1 MQRERDQLKAQAVH
15 PPLDRQ
21 QPLGQPW
28 QKHRTGEQAH
38 ARPGVAG
45 TQHGRAQCEHT
56 SPALRVHV
64 AALHGGR
71 SSLGELGRLSNALLP
86 GAPPAPHGLHRDRCR
101 LCKLA
106 LGFVELPAGLG
117 RGLTGGLEHRDLVA
131 AAVLAVAMAARVV
144 ALVANLKHRARAP
157 APRGRS
163 GELLGNAREG
173 SRHGRLPRGA
183 FRAQVRQL
191 ARLALERSHSG
202 LSGMAPWQRA
212 RKGERALELR
222 RQVVAEGGL
231 ARERLQRL
239 LRGGEHACAL
249 LGDRLLR
256 AAQPLAQRNC
266 RHVHGKIL
274 DRRRPLRN
282 KFDRDVGSL
291 HDDNFATKRLFS
303 MNFPE

>member
-1 MQRERDQLKAQAVH
+1 MQRERDQLKVQTVH

-101 LCKLA
+101 LGKLA
-106 LGFVELPAGLG
+106 LGFVELPARLG

-144 ALVANLKHRARAP
+144 ALDANLKHRARAL
-157 APRGRS
+157 ARGRS

-256 AAQPLAQRNC
+256 AAQPLAQRDC

-274 DRRRPLRN
+274 VGRRPHRY
-282 KFDRDVGSL
+282 KFDRDEGPTQN
-291 HDDNFATKRLFS
+291 DTFASAFTA
-303 MNFPE
+303 